1 LLLELWFESVWH
13 YDEDRIVRNLLC
25 DHISAYRMR
34 CDTLSEVSLHS
45 PLWRT
50 DQYADEINYG
60 KPVAESAIETNEFIL
75 CFKYAVLLL
84 VSAIAFLTGGVHLLF
99 TE

>member
-1 LLLELWFESVWH
+1 
-13 YDEDRIVRNLLC
+13 
-25 DHISAYRMR
+25 MR
-34 CDTLSEVSLHS
+34 CDTLTEVTLHS
-45 PLWRT
+45 PRWRT
-50 DQYADEINYG
+50 DQYADEIDYR

-99 TE
+99 TK